1 MTQPPSLVW
10 GQRVQTTAA
19 TIVIPLDSNTQ
30 QDQAMFQSDG
40 NGVMS
45 PTPYSQVQSNL
56 CITRNDPCVPATPS
70 FTGSTLGA
78 GLGLAGVIV
87 TPPTGPTPPPTGYWL
102 YDAATPTCY
111 FSSTIIGG
119 STFWTSENA
128 CRDANGLPPI
138 TPPPPVDYW
147 AFDLATQ
154 TCQLNPTII
163 GGTTT
168 YTTEAACQA
177 AHPEVYP

>member
-30 QDQAMFQSDG
+30 QDQAMFESDG
-40 NGVMS
+40 NGVMT
-45 PTPYSQVQSNL
+45 PTPWSQVQSNL
-56 CITRNDPCVPATPS
+56 CITRNDPCVPAAPS

-78 GLGLAGVIV
+78 GTGLAGVIV
-87 TPPTGPTPPPTGYWL
+87 TPPVGPPQPPPQNGYWL
-102 YDAATPTCY
+102 YDPAAQTCY
-111 FSSTIIGG
+111 FSATIIGG
-119 STFWTSENA
+119 STYWTSENA
-128 CRDANGLPPI
+128 CRDANGLSPVNP
-138 TPPPPVDYW
+138 PPPPVDYW

-163 GGTTT
+163 GGTPT
-168 YTTEAACQA
+168 YATEAACQA
-177 AHPEVYP
+177 ANP